1 MVWLVSWTGPA
12 TGAET
17 RPVALAQKSAT
28 DPQPN
33 VGEPPA
39 PAAEAAESDPKTQ
52 PFTARQGVAAESRV
66 SLDECLR
73 AAERHSPKLGEVRAR
88 LAHKRAQQEVA
99 LFAPYSEFSVS
110 AGLAVA
116 PTVRGTALYSVDTD
130 TSLGENQA
138 LAWQAGVEGAVPLYT
153 FGKIENARSAAAAHS
168 RVGEGEVEKELNE
181 LRLNVH
187 RAYYGALLARDAL
200 TLVREALRRIDQVMV
215 DAERALEAGEGDD
228 IELVRLQIYRA
239 DLASRESEAQEKQKV
254 ALASLRFLTGFSPP
268 LVLAPE
274 PFVPVPLT
282 LRQLNSYVE
291 RGLRNRP
298 EIRMARAGVDAR
310 KALVRLEQS
319 KLFPD
324 IGLGLSAKWS
334 HAPEVTDQ
342 RNPYVRD
349 SLNYLYFVG
358 GLVMKYKLDF
368 LPQLA
373 RIDQAKA
380 QLSEVLSTQR
390 LALEGVRQQVEEAY
404 AELEGKRQRL
414 ELAEKGVALTK
425 SWLLKVQQGIDVGTM
440 DERDIIEP
448 AREFALKRFAEM
460 TAIYEYNIAVAKLE
474 QVTAAPRMRTE

>member
-1 MVWLVSWTGPA
+1 MWLVTWA
-12 TGAET
+12 TLASGAEPEATSAEPSSTEPSERPRAVPGAAAARLAEPASVAEPGRET
-17 RPVALAQKSAT
+17 RAGLSLT
-28 DPQPN
+28 D
-33 VGEPPA
+33 
-39 PAAEAAESDPKTQ
+39 
-52 PFTARQGVAAESRV
+52 
-66 SLDECLR
+66 CLR

-88 LAHKRAQQEVA
+88 LRHKRAQEELA

-153 FGKIENARSAAAAHS
+153 FGKIENARSATAAQS
-168 RVGEGEVEKELNE
+168 RVGEGEVDKERNE
-181 LRLNVH
+181 LRLTVH

-200 TLVREALRRIDQVMV
+200 SLVREALRKIDDVLR
-215 DAERALEAGEGDD
+215 DTERALEAGEGDD
-228 IELVRLQIYRA
+228 IELVRLQIYRG
-239 DLASRESEAQEKQKV
+239 DLASRESEAREKQEV
-254 ALASLRFLTGFSPP
+254 ALASLRFLTGFPPP
-268 LVLAPE
+268 LSLAPE
-274 PFVPVPLT
+274 PFAPVKFQARSLSAY
-282 LRQLNSYVE
+282 LD

-298 EIRMARAGVDAR
+298 EIHMARAGVDAR
-310 KALVRLEQS
+310 KAQVRLEQS

-373 RIDQAKA
+373 RIDQARA
-380 QLSEVLSTQR
+380 QLSEVLATQR
-390 LALEGVRQQVEEAY
+390 LAREGVRQQVEEAY
-404 AELEGKRQRL
+404 AELLGKRKRL
-414 ELAEKGVALTK
+414 ELAEKSVALTK

-440 DERDIIEP
+440 DDRDIIEP

-460 TAIYEYNIAVAKLE
+460 NAVFEYNMAVAKLE
-474 QVTAAPRMRTE
+474 QVTATRH